1 MSHDLTTFEREL
13 PDGGSI
19 RIHFLNGQTARIQLC
34 PKKREPEES
43 TLNRYGFIQESPAP
57 IRVQLQETAQTVTL
71 TAGELHLSCDL
82 SRGLVSARNNERHL
96 LQMTAARFSRD
107 SASVEFAAIPDEDW
121 IGFGD
126 QTRERLYHRGH
137 TAVCDVSNV
146 ASYIPVPFFMSTQ
159 GYGILVNTTH
169 RTVFDL
175 CRNRPDSFGW
185 RDRRGVID
193 FYLFAAPTFKE
204 LIRLYTGLTGRPKL
218 PPEWAFGL
226 WYICRMQANDAEVV
240 NDALNLRREGIPCD
254 LIGLEPGWMEKHYD
268 LSVEKNWSSERFP
281 LPEWQKNC
289 RHTFIQALKRMG
301 FKLELWLCN
310 DYDLSY
316 EEERRLDKQA
326 VSAAAETAVFHEGA
340 EQDRHFAEPVR
351 FDRITRPDEP
361 WFEHLKQFVDWGA
374 DLFKQDGAFQV
385 CSHPD
390 RLFGNGMTDA
400 EMHNLYVL
408 CYSRQMWE
416 GFADH
421 TNRRPVVFT
430 PAGWTGF
437 QAWAGTWTGDTG
449 GRLDTLGAMLNTALM
464 GHSWLTNDMEVAE
477 KEGIHFGYL
486 LPWSQINSWSYF
498 RMPWVQGTE
507 LSAMHR
513 FYSRFRSRLIPYLY
527 SWARQATLT
536 SEPLLR
542 PLTLEFQQDR
552 NCRNVLHEYLLGRDL
567 LVGIYRN
574 ELYFPP
580 GRWKDA
586 WSGEV
591 VEGGRALPVTWPADR
606 GGALYCRE
614 GAIIPFGPVMQFRG
628 EKPLDQIELYL
639 FPGTNVSEFEL
650 YEDDGV
656 SFDYQKGCCHVTPIR
671 MEQTERELSIRIG
684 PSPAESAR
692 RWSLRIALDHPP
704 QAIGA
709 GMEWNEERR
718 ELTVAEAG
726 PGEFRLLLR

>member
-1 MSHDLTTFEREL
+1 
-13 PDGGSI
+13 
-19 RIHFLNGQTARIQLC
+19 
-34 PKKREPEES
+34 
-43 TLNRYGFIQESPAP
+43 
-57 IRVQLQETAQTVTL
+57 
-71 TAGELHLSCDL
+71 
-82 SRGLVSARNNERHL
+82 
-96 LQMTAARFSRD
+96 
-107 SASVEFAAIPDEDW
+107 
-121 IGFGD
+121 
-126 QTRERLYHRGH
+126 
-137 TAVCDVSNV
+137 
-146 ASYIPVPFFMSTQ
+146 
-159 GYGILVNTTH
+159 
-169 RTVFDL
+169 
-175 CRNRPDSFGW
+175 
-185 RDRRGVID
+185 
-193 FYLFAAPTFKE
+193 
-204 LIRLYTGLTGRPKL
+204 
-218 PPEWAFGL
+218 
-226 WYICRMQANDAEVV
+226 
-240 NDALNLRREGIPCD
+240 
-254 LIGLEPGWMEKHYD
+254 
-268 LSVEKNWSSERFP
+268 
-281 LPEWQKNC
+281 
-289 RHTFIQALKRMG
+289 
-301 FKLELWLCN
+301 
-310 DYDLSY
+310 
-316 EEERRLDKQA
+316 
-326 VSAAAETAVFHEGA
+326 
-340 EQDRHFAEPVR
+340 
-351 FDRITRPDEP
+351 
-361 WFEHLKQFVDWGA
+361 
-374 DLFKQDGAFQV
+374 
-385 CSHPD
+385 
-390 RLFGNGMTDA
+390 
-400 EMHNLYVL
+400 
-408 CYSRQMWE
+408 
-416 GFADH
+416 
-421 TNRRPVVFT
+421 
-430 PAGWTGF
+430 
-437 QAWAGTWTGDTG
+437 
-449 GRLDTLGAMLNTALM
+449 
-464 GHSWLTNDMEVAE
+464 
-477 KEGIHFGYL
+477 
-486 LPWSQINSWSYF
+486 
-498 RMPWVQGTE
+498 MPWVQGTE
-507 LSAMHR
+507 LSATHR

-591 VEGGRALPVTWPADR
+591 VEGGRTLPVTWPADR